1 MSCASRPATR
11 LSDAFSAVRA
21 RVRVRVRVRVR
32 ARVRVGVRVRVR
44 VRVLGLGCLAGVL
57 VLDGA
62 QQRGEGDQP
71 VGAEGI
77 AEAQAEGQAHA
88 PEGYVPLG

>member
-1 MSCASRPATR
+1 M
-11 LSDAFSAVRA
+11 
-21 RVRVRVRVRVR
+21 
-32 ARVRVGVRVRVR
+32 
-44 VRVLGLGCLAGVL
+44 LGLGCLAGVL

-62 QQRGEGDQP
+62 QQRGERDQP

>member
-1 MSCASRPATR
+1 MLGLGCLA
-11 LSDAFSAVRA
+11 
-21 RVRVRVRVRVR
+21 
-32 ARVRVGVRVRVR
+32 GVL
-44 VRVLGLGCLAGVL
+44 VRVLGRGCLAGVL

-77 AEAQAEGQAHA
+77 AEAQAEGQAHG